1 MLTVIKKIPAWITC
15 GALYGPHYDIHAAQT
30 GISGTAEGA
39 HVERV
44 YAHAEKYP
52 NEVEHTYS
60 FVQILTACTVS
71 FAHDVNDIGNSVDP
85 WAVICSAWHTG
96 NAAAAKAP
104 VPIWQLAVLSVT
116 ISTGLITYGYN
127 TMKGKQAHCSP
138 SIPYLPTL
146 FSQSWATRSRTTR
159 LSEVALWKWAPPSP
173 SSSSRNI
180 PSPSPPPRGPLLA
193 LVSATVL

>member
-30 GISGTAEGA
+30 GIWGTAEGA
-39 HVERV
+39 QVERV

-104 VPIWQLAVLSVT
+104 VPIWQLAVLSVI

-138 SIPYLPTL
+138 SISIFANFVLAVMGNKITYHSPIRGWSMEMGAAITVLL
-146 FSQSWATRSRTTR
+146 FSQYS
-159 LSEVALWKWAPPSP
+159 L
-173 SSSSRNI
+173 
-180 PSPSPPPRGPLLA
+180 PSPPPRGPLLA